1 MDSFICFLILS
12 SLLRQNCT
20 GVFENKLSVPEPRNR
35 VYIVVR
41 VPLSPANTLQAMI
54 YEVRIFFSD
63 LKTFVVN
70 YVIRTRHIV
79 DVKN

>member
-1 MDSFICFLILS
+1 MVVTL
-12 SLLRQNCT
+12 
-20 GVFENKLSVPEPRNR
+20 
-35 VYIVVR
+35 VVR

-63 LKTFVVN
+63 LKTLVVN

>member
-1 MDSFICFLILS
+1 MVVTF
-12 SLLRQNCT
+12 
-20 GVFENKLSVPEPRNR
+20 
-35 VYIVVR
+35 VVR